1 MCYSYMKFRH
11 RQWIKFCVNM
21 SIYLDQIKPNIN
33 HFLYYDRDLKL
44 ISSIFHAKATAVRIS
59 SHQRAINGC
68 VFSLSLCLLV
78 IEAHKEQSQNVK
90 SPVDA
95 DT

>member
-33 HFLYYDRDLKL
+33 HLLYYDRDLKL
-44 ISSIFHAKATAVRIS
+44 ISGIFHAKATAVRIS
-59 SHQRAINGC
+59 SHHRAINGC